1 MIVTEASMATKIKN
15 AFKRFGNKFI
25 ESMIASGERRAAQ
38 ILKNRP
44 MWYV

>member
-1 MIVTEASMATKIKN
+1 MASKIKN

-25 ESMIASGERRAAQ
+25 EAMIASGERRAAH

>member
-1 MIVTEASMATKIKN
+1 MIATEANMATKIKN

>member
-1 MIVTEASMATKIKN
+1 MATKIKN
-15 AFKRFGNKFI
+15 AFKRFGNKFMVA
-25 ESMIASGERRAAQ
+25 MIASGERRAAQ

>member
-1 MIVTEASMATKIKN
+1 MATKIKT
-15 AFKRFGNKFI
+15 ALKRFGNKFI
-25 ESMIASGERRAAQ
+25 EAMIASGERRAAQ

>member
-1 MIVTEASMATKIKN
+1 MATKIKT
-15 AFKRFGNKFI
+15 ALKRFGDKFI
-25 ESMIASGERRAAQ
+25 ESMIASGERRAAY

>member
-1 MIVTEASMATKIKN
+1 MASKIKT
-15 AFKRFGNKFI
+15 ALKQIGNKFV
-25 ESMIASGERRAAQ
+25 EAMIASGERRAAY

>member
-1 MIVTEASMATKIKN
+1 MNVTEASMATKIKN
-15 AFKRFGNKFI
+15 AFKQFGNKFI
-25 ESMIASGERRAAQ
+25 EAMIASGERRAAQ

>member
-1 MIVTEASMATKIKN
+1 MTVTEASMATKIKT
-15 AFKRFGNKFI
+15 AFKQFGNKFI
-25 ESMIASGERRAAQ
+25 EAMIASGERRAAQ

>member
-1 MIVTEASMATKIKN
+1 MIVTEANMATKIKN
-15 AFKRFGNKFI
+15 TFKQFGNKFI
-25 ESMIASGERRAAQ
+25 ESMFASGERRAAY